1 MNFLSWFFYNILK
14 ESSSSQPTGTLG
26 QVTIDPPRQAKGPNE
41 YYAGGAQSG
50 VAVAAPP
57 SQPVDN
63 DQFVKDV
70 FKRAKESVGAK
81 AHEEERERRTEE
93 RFIGSGYRLG
103 GDGVQ
108 SAQVAGER

>member
-1 MNFLSWFFYNILK
+1 M
-14 ESSSSQPTGTLG
+14 
-26 QVTIDPPRQAKGPNE
+26 
-41 YYAGGAQSG
+41 
-50 VAVAAPP
+50 AAPP
-57 SQPVDN
+57 SQPLDN

-103 GDGVQ
+103 GDGVE
-108 SAQVAGER
+108 SAQVAGQRYGTFSLENYVGVGYKLQSLF